1 MLEVLTKIKEAEE
14 EAQKRV
20 VQAQQEASALRSD
33 AQKQGKTYLDQAKLA
48 GHQEAQSL
56 VKEARQKSQAQLE
69 AADARSRQECQQ
81 LLELAQSRIER
92 AADLIV
98 ERIVSMV

>member
-1 MLEVLTKIKEAEE
+1 M
-14 EAQKRV
+14 

-69 AADARSRQECQQ
+69 AAGAQSQQECLQ
-81 LLELAQSRIER
+81 LLAAAQLRMEQ